1 MVEWRAATH
10 VKMITSDFLVIG
22 SGVAGLSFA
31 LRAAEHGK
39 VIVLCKSDPLV
50 SSSAKAQGG
59 IAAVTDKNDT
69 FEEHVAD
76 TLDAGAGLCDEAA
89 VRTIVTEAPEAIQEL
104 LNWGVDFDKEK
115 DGEFELGREGGHG
128 KRRILHSK
136 DTTGLE
142 ISSKLLHCAQQHPN
156 ITILDHRIA
165 IDLITTAKLGCV
177 TEDRVLGAY
186 VLNPATGDVD
196 IFRSDRIMLATGG
209 TGRVYMYT
217 TNPPTATGDGVAMA
231 WRAGANIS
239 NVEFVQF
246 HPTTFYNPR
255 SADREGLTF
264 LISEAVR
271 GEGVV
276 LRWPDG
282 QEFMQK
288 YDPRKSLAPR
298 DIVARAINSEILRT
312 GHPCMYLDMT
322 HKPKG
327 FMAQRFPYIYET
339 CKSYGVDAEVD
350 MIPIVPSAH
359 YQCGG
364 VQTDTE
370 GRTTLR
376 GLFAAGEAGC
386 TGLHGANRLASNSLL
401 ECVVIS
407 KRALACMLTTLPL
420 AHAMEEYPIPEWRHG
435 EKAERDDLAILYH
448 CWDEVRR
455 TMTDYVSIVRTNHR
469 LQRAATRLRNI
480 NREINEYYWGYRV
493 TPEIIDLRNLA
504 LTASLIVDCAIRRQ
518 ESRGLHYTLDA
529 PEKLPQARPSIIR
542 NW

>member
-1 MVEWRAATH
+1 
-10 VKMITSDFLVIG
+10 MITSDFLVIG
-22 SGVAGLSFA
+22 SGAAGLSFA

-39 VIVLCKSDPLV
+39 VVVLCKDDPLV

-59 IAAVTDKNDT
+59 IAAVTDKDDT

-76 TLDAGAGLCDEAA
+76 TLDAGAGLCNEQA
-89 VRTIVTEAPEAIQEL
+89 VRTIVTEAPEAIREL
-104 LNWGVDFDKEK
+104 LEWGVDFDMEK

-128 KRRILHSK
+128 KRRILHAK

-142 ISSKLLHCAQQHPN
+142 ISTKLLRCAQAHPN
-156 ITILDHRIA
+156 ITLLDHRIA

-186 VLNPATGDVD
+186 VLNPATGEVD
-196 IFRSDRIMLATGG
+196 IFRSDRILLATGG
-209 TGRVYMYT
+209 TGRCYMYT
-217 TNPPTATGDGVAMA
+217 TNPPTATGDGEAMA
-231 WRAGANIS
+231 WRAGATVS
-239 NVEFVQF
+239 NLEFVQF

-255 SADREGLTF
+255 SHDRDGLTF

-271 GEGVV
+271 GEGGV
-276 LRWPDG
+276 LRGPDG
-282 QEFMQK
+282 QEFMHK
-288 YDPRKSLAPR
+288 YDKRGSLAPR

-327 FMAQRFPYIYET
+327 FMAERFPYIYET
-339 CKSYGVDAEVD
+339 CKSYGVDAEKD
-350 MIPIVPSAH
+350 MIPVVPSAH

-364 VQTDTE
+364 VVTDINGQTS
-370 GRTTLR
+370 LR
-376 GLFAAGEAGC
+376 GLFVAGEAGC

-401 ECVVIS
+401 ECVVIT
-407 KRALACMLTTLPL
+407 KRAIKTMLTTLPL
-420 AHAMEEYPIPEWRHG
+420 VHKMEEYPIPEWVHG
-435 EKAERDDLAILYH
+435 EKAERDDLAILFH
-448 CWDEVRR
+448 CWDEIRR

-480 NREINEYYWGYRV
+480 SREINEYYWGYRV

-529 PEKLPQARPSIIR
+529 PNKLPEARPSILR

>member
-1 MVEWRAATH
+1 MA
-10 VKMITSDFLVIG
+10 MITSDFLVIG

-39 VIVLCKSDPLV
+39 VIILCKSDPLV

-59 IAAVTDKNDT
+59 IAAVMDKNDS

-76 TLDAGAGLCDEAA
+76 TLDAGAGLCDVDA
-89 VRTIVTEAPEAIQEL
+89 VRTIVTEAPEAIEEL
-104 LNWGVDFDKEK
+104 LNWGVDFDQEQ

-128 KRRILHSK
+128 KRRILHAK

-142 ISSKLLHCAQQHPN
+142 ISTKLLQRVQKHPS
-156 ITILDHRIA
+156 ITVLDHRIA

-186 VLNPATGDVD
+186 VLDPATGEVE

-209 TGRVYMYT
+209 TGRVYQYT
-217 TNPPTATGDGVAMA
+217 TNPATATGDGVAMA
-231 WRAGANIS
+231 WRAGAIVS
-239 NVEFVQF
+239 NLEFVQF
-246 HPTTFYNPR
+246 HPTTFYNPQGKDR
-255 SADREGLTF
+255 SGLTF

-271 GEGVV
+271 GEGGV
-276 LRWPDG
+276 LRGPDG
-282 QEFMQK
+282 REFMQK
-288 YDPRKSLAPR
+288 YDERASLAPR
-298 DIVARAINSEILRT
+298 DIVARAINTEILRT

-322 HKPKG
+322 HKPAG

-339 CKSYGVDAEVD
+339 CKNYGIDAEKD
-350 MIPIVPSAH
+350 MIPVVPSAH

-364 VQTDTE
+364 VQTDTD
-370 GRTTLR
+370 GQSSLR
-376 GLFAAGEAGC
+376 GLFVAGESGC

-407 KRALACMLTTLPL
+407 KRALQRMLRTLPL
-420 AHAMEEYPIPEWRHG
+420 AHKMEEYPIPAWKHG
-435 EKAERDDLAILYH
+435 ARAQQDDLAILYH

-469 LQRAATRLRNI
+469 LQRAATRLRHI

-518 ESRGLHYTLDA
+518 ESRGLHFTLDA
-529 PEKLPQARPSIIR
+529 PDKLPVARPSVLH

>member
-1 MVEWRAATH
+1 MRPANSFPE
-10 VKMITSDFLVIG
+10 MITSDFLVIG
-22 SGVAGLSFA
+22 SGAAGLSFA

-69 FEEHVAD
+69 FDEHIAD
-76 TLDAGAGLCDEAA
+76 TLDAGAGLCDEKA
-89 VRTIVTEAPEAIQEL
+89 VRTIVTEAPEAIREL
-104 LNWGVDFDKEK
+104 LSWGVDFDTEK

-128 KRRILHSK
+128 KRRILHAK

-142 ISSKLLHCAQQHPN
+142 ISTKLLQCAQAHPN
-156 ITILDHRIA
+156 IQLLDHRIA

-186 VLNPATGDVD
+186 VLNPATGEVD
-196 IFRSDRIMLATGG
+196 IFRSDRVLLATGG
-209 TGRVYMYT
+209 TGRCYMYT
-217 TNPPTATGDGVAMA
+217 TNPPTATGDGEAMA
-231 WRAGANIS
+231 WRAGAIVS
-239 NVEFVQF
+239 NLEFVQF
-246 HPTTFYNPR
+246 HPTTFYNPNGK
-255 SADREGLTF
+255 DHDGLTF

-271 GEGVV
+271 GEGGV
-276 LRWPDG
+276 LRGPDG
-282 QEFMQK
+282 QEFMHK
-288 YDPRKSLAPR
+288 YDKRGSLAPR

-327 FMAQRFPYIYET
+327 FMAERFPYIYET

-350 MIPIVPSAH
+350 MIPVVPSAH

-364 VQTDTE
+364 VATDTN
-370 GRTTLR
+370 GRSSLR
-376 GLFAAGEAGC
+376 GLFVAGECGC

-401 ECVVIS
+401 ECVVIT
-407 KRALACMLTTLPL
+407 KRAIECMLTTLPL
-420 AHAMEEYPIPEWRHG
+420 AHKMEDYPIPEWQHG
-435 EKAERDDLAILYH
+435 ERAERDDLAILYH

-455 TMTDYVSIVRTNHR
+455 TMTDYVSIVRTDHR

-504 LTASLIVDCAIRRQ
+504 LTASLIVDCAIRRK
-518 ESRGLHYTLDA
+518 ESRGLHYTLDH
-529 PEKLPQARPSIIR
+529 PEKLPEAIPSKLH